1 MVRYLGRR
9 AALSL
14 LTLYLF
20 ATTVFFVGQMIMPG
34 DFIAS
39 LGPLP
44 GDVRE
49 EIRRDLELD
58 RPIWEQYLSW
68 LGGAVRGDLGPA
80 FGGPTGR
87 AGVARDPIPVT
98 TMLRSAVPL
107 SLIAFTVAV
116 GAAFAVGSWLGRVT
130 AWRKGAW
137 LRSITTTASVGLY
150 TSFPPWL
157 AFLAAYTLVA
167 MVGVRVYDRIRSV
180 DFSQQLEVPFSL
192 VGHRLTWFMWLTV
205 VMSLVTLPVIHRA
218 GRLFNRQRLPLLISA
233 AWVVI
238 VPVAIWLTIGVAGQA
253 FDLATAQLI
262 PLLLFFILFV
272 GEVVIL
278 TQAAMVAGRR
288 EDYVLTAR
296 AKGLSDR
303 EVRDRHAA
311 RPALLPVLSRLVVS
325 LPYFLAGMVIVE
337 QALGYPG
344 LGSVLFRAL
353 DVEDTF
359 VIMGALLVIGLI
371 TMVARLML
379 DVLHAILD
387 PRVRFGTAQETPGE
401 S

>member
-20 ATTVFFVGQMIMPG
+20 ATAIFFLAQIVMPG
-34 DFIAS
+34 DFTAS

-44 GDVRE
+44 PGERRE
-49 EIRRDLELD
+49 LQRQLGLD
-58 RPIWEQYLSW
+58 RPIWERYATW
-68 LGGAVRGDLGPA
+68 LGNLAHGDLGPA
-80 FGGPTGR
+80 FGGPSGQ
-87 AGVARDPIPVT
+87 AGVAGERIPVT
-98 TMLRSAVPL
+98 TLLRSAVPL

-137 LRSITTTASVGLY
+137 LRSITTTASVGFY

-167 MVGVRVYDRIRSV
+167 LLGVGVYDRIRSV
-180 DFSQQLEVPFSL
+180 DFSRQVDVPFSL

-205 VMSLVTLPVIHRA
+205 VMSLVTLPAIHRA
-218 GRLFNRQRLPLLISA
+218 ARVFNRQRLPLLISA
-233 AWVVI
+233 AWVGI

-262 PLLLFFILFV
+262 PLVLFFVLFV

-371 TMVARLML
+371 TMVARLVL